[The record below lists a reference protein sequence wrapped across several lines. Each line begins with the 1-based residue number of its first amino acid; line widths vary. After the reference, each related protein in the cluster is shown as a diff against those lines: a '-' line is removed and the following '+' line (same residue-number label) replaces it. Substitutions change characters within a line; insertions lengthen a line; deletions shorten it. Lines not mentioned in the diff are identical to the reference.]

1 MSTCHTKTVCIVP
14 TSWAFFPSNDGV
26 TSPHI
31 VQSHPKT
38 ASLVPVEDNTSQHVD
53 ALVTQEASPLAKDY
67 AMTMAARDC
76 FQAQWL
82 RYVIVQIILALFLLM
97 FYMLFNLSSQ
107 GVLGCIVL
115 VQGGFFVKVISDI
128 YEQYKSTRAQRHLA
142 LLEHATMDVQ
152 DDALIPQ
159 MTFTQTV
166 RARMGFV
173 WRENKARIAI
183 AGVLLPSFGMVMVLL
198 MGGPGWVAMAM
209 AALLLIVFIVVIAT
223 MTSWE
228 VVFPRK
234 ETRQQLD
241 AEILLAR
248 KKMAYDDLQGAL
260 SSPNMDAQKR
270 GALSEA
276 DQKEGGLTPVE

>member
-183 AGVLLPSFGMVMVLL
+183 AGVLLPSF
-198 MGGPGWVAMAM
+198 AMAM